1 MAGVDDTKNQE
12 YIEKLINKQ
21 EPLLKVLRLLC
32 LHSLVSN
39 GLKPKILDNFKKEIL
54 QTYGYEYVFTLINLE
69 KMGLL
74 KKADGKGNFS
84 AVRKGLRLVVDNVNE
99 KEPEDIS
106 YVYSGYAPL
115 SVRLIQNLMQPPNQK
130 AAAG

>member
-1 MAGVDDTKNQE
+1 M
-12 YIEKLINKQ
+12 
-21 EPLLKVLRLLC
+21 
-32 LHSLVSN
+32 
-39 GLKPKILDNFKKEIL
+39 

-99 KEPEDIS
+99 REPEDIS

-115 SVRLIQNLMQPPNQK
+115 TVRLIQYLMNPPPQK
-130 AAAG
+130 GPAG